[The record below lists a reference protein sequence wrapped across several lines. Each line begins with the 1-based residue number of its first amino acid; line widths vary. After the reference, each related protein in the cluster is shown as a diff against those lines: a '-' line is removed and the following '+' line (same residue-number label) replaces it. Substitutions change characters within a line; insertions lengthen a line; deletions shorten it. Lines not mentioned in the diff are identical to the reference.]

1 MNFAKTYEDCYVS
14 FDGSNLTIGNN
25 RIERSWEMKGE
36 VPRSLSFRNKRMEKE
51 WFSDPTPA
59 GWLSV
64 GKSASAGETIPNSGK
79 ASGTAEEPMDCTI
92 TTHTDDDFGFA
103 VPHFVID
110 VELEYHSWKAIWRH
124 IIYPGLPI
132 LRNSIILEKKSPIAS
147 DHCAGSRGKQE
158 RPGIAGMYE
167 TLFEKESNGE
177 GYIDVL
183 PGLPIH
189 CKWKSVCFQD
199 ATDHHNNLVSSQE
212 GLLYSNEKSH
222 LSGNLL
228 FVKDS
233 MHEDGFLAVKE
244 GPTPVAYQGGVTH
257 DFEICGNNILTSGGG
272 ISAEEWRKA
281 QTMTTYGSAVV
292 LWEGDGED
300 AILALQQYHRAIHR
314 YNPERDA
321 FVMCNTW
328 GDRSKSVIINED
340 FMRKELSLAESL
352 RISCYQIDAGWQE
365 GVSTVSA
372 QGGIEG
378 YYRSN
383 PNYWHVNGK
392 GFPKGL
398 QPVAEQAKSGNMDLG
413 LWFSPD
419 SLDDFC
425 NWRKDADT
433 LVNLYREYGIK
444 AFKLDA
450 IHIRSKKGE
459 ENLFRM
465 MREVTEETDGKV
477 ILNLDVTAQ
486 TRNGYYGRVQ
496 YASLFLENRYTD
508 WHNYYPHWT
517 LRNLWMLSGYY
528 PTFRLQTEFL
538 NVNRNRELYSGDA
551 LAPSVCGME
560 YAFAVTMFSNP
571 LAWMTLTG
579 LDKASRNTLE
589 RMIPIYRNYQ
599 SDILSGIVLPIGEE
613 PSGTGWTGF
622 QSITGDGKGY
632 LLILKERNDG
642 ERHSYAL
649 WKMKDREIKLH
660 RLMGQGEDRMAKTD
674 GAGRME
680 FCLTGNFQYALYAYE
695 KVTES

>member
-508 WHNYYPHWT
+508 WHNYYPQWT

-528 PTFRLQTEFL
+528 PTFRQ
-538 NVNRNRELYSGDA
+538 V
-551 LAPSVCGME
+551 
-560 YAFAVTMFSNP
+560 
-571 LAWMTLTG
+571 
-579 LDKASRNTLE
+579 
-589 RMIPIYRNYQ
+589 Q
-599 SDILSGIVLPIGEE
+599 
-613 PSGTGWTGF
+613 
-622 QSITGDGKGY
+622 
-632 LLILKERNDG
+632 
-642 ERHSYAL
+642 
-649 WKMKDREIKLH
+649 
-660 RLMGQGEDRMAKTD
+660 
-674 GAGRME
+674 
-680 FCLTGNFQYALYAYE
+680 
-695 KVTES
+695 